1 MPGAARRCG
10 IMGGVEAIGHRV
22 VELDA
27 TEVDRVGHLFEQMV
41 DYHRAVVDGAW
52 PVRSVEAA
60 WEIRRKQYLQWL
72 TTGTARMLAAVP
84 SERPDGR
91 PDGYATLSVKPGG
104 ASWDLGERIGE
115 LETLAVDAERRGT
128 GIGTLL
134 IEACAERLRAE
145 GVRYWGVAVVE
156 ANEGATRL
164 YERAGFRPYYRNLLA
179 EL

>member
-1 MPGAARRCG
+1 MTDS
-10 IMGGVEAIGHRV
+10 HRV

-27 TEVDRVGHLFEQMV
+27 GEVDRVGHLFQQMV
-41 DYHRAVVDGAW
+41 AFHREVAGGDW
-52 PVRSVEAA
+52 PVRSAERA
-60 WEIRRKQYLQWL
+60 WEIRRNQYLQWL

-84 SERPDGR
+84 AERPEAP

-104 ASWDLGERIGE
+104 ASWDFGERIGE
-115 LETLAVDAERRGT
+115 LETLAVDAGRRGE

-164 YERAGFRPYYRNLLA
+164 YERAGFRPYYRNLMA